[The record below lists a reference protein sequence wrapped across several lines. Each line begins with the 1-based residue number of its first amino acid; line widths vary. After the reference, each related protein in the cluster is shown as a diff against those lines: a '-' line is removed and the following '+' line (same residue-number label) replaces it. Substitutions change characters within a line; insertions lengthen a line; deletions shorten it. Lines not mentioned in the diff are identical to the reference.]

1 MPLDEAQVL
10 YGHTVL
16 GYSIA
21 ELAAL
26 TGRDRRA
33 LATRRDRARQRICA

>member
-1 MPLDEAQVL
+1 MNTREKILSRQALV
-10 YGHTVL
+10 
-16 GYSIA
+16 A

-33 LATRRDRARQRICA
+33 LYARRDRGQRRLCA

>member
-1 MPLDEAQVL
+1 MRTDDVQVL
-10 YGHTVL
+10 YTHHVM

-21 ELAAL
+21 ELATL

-33 LATRRDRARQRICA
+33 LYARRDRGQRRLCA